1 LEVFIGRGVAIG
13 SCSWQLARSS
23 WQFSTLSTIFNNL
36 PLLHLPPFLLIFKK
50 LTFAKKNSR
59 MEKKASESL
68 VVMTE
73 LVLPND
79 TNNFGNLMGGRL
91 MYWMDIA
98 AALAAMKHCAAP
110 VVTASVDNISF
121 ETPIKIGNVVHIE
134 AKVTRAFNSSMEV
147 HMNVWGEDAIQQ
159 YRYKSNEAYYTFV
172 ALDPNGKPRPINT
185 LVPETEDEIK
195 LHEGALRRRQIRLIL
210 GGKMKP
216 EDAEE
221 LKALF
226 VK

>member
-1 LEVFIGRGVAIG
+1 
-13 SCSWQLARSS
+13 
-23 WQFSTLSTIFNNL
+23 
-36 PLLHLPPFLLIFKK
+36 
-50 LTFAKKNSR
+50 

-98 AALAAMKHCAAP
+98 AALAAMKHSAAP

-121 ETPIKIGNVVHIE
+121 ESPIKIGNVVHIE
-134 AKVTRAFNSSMEV
+134 AKLTRSFNSSMEV
-147 HMNVWGEDAIQQ
+147 HLNVWGEDAIQQ
-159 YRYKSNEAYYTFV
+159 YRYKSNQAYYTFV
-172 ALDPNGKPRPINT
+172 ALDPNGKPRPVKKVI
-185 LVPETEDEIK
+185 PESEEELRLFDS
-195 LHEGALRRRQIRLIL
+195 ALRRRQLRLIL
-210 GGKMKP
+210 GGKLNP
-216 EDAEE
+216 EDAPE

-226 VK
+226 IK

>member
-1 LEVFIGRGVAIG
+1 
-13 SCSWQLARSS
+13 
-23 WQFSTLSTIFNNL
+23 
-36 PLLHLPPFLLIFKK
+36 
-50 LTFAKKNSR
+50 
-59 MEKKASESL
+59 MDKKASESL
-68 VVMTE
+68 VIMTE

-134 AKVTRAFNSSMEV
+134 AKVTRSFNSSMEV
-147 HMNVWGEDAIQQ
+147 HMDVWGEDAIQQ

-172 ALDPNGKPRPINT
+172 SLDPNGKPRPVNKLI
-185 LVPETEDEIK
+185 PETADEIR
-195 LHEGALRRRQIRLIL
+195 LFESALRRRQIRLIL

-216 EDAEE
+216 EEASE

>member
-1 LEVFIGRGVAIG
+1 MGPKFQHITRTTKYLGQTITE
-13 SCSWQLARSS
+13 CYQLQNARQKKNAS
-23 WQFSTLSTIFNNL
+23 
-36 PLLHLPPFLLIFKK
+36 LIFAQI
-50 LTFAKKNSR
+50 FWD
-59 MEKKASESL
+59 MEKKASESV

-73 LVLPND
+73 IVLPND
-79 TNNFGNLMGGRL
+79 TNTFGNLMGGRL

-121 ETPIKIGNVVHIE
+121 ENPIKLGNVVHIE

-147 HMNVWGEDAIQQ
+147 HMKVYGEDAIQQ
-159 YRYKSNEAYYTFV
+159 YKYKSNEAYYTFV
-172 ALDPNGKPRPINT
+172 ALDPNGRPRTVNK
-185 LVPETEDEIK
+185 LVPETEEEQK
-195 LHEGALRRRQIRLIL
+195 LFDGALRRRQLRLIL

-216 EDAEE
+216 DEAKE

-226 VK
+226 MEK